1 MLRRLSRFLLSLL
14 VSTAV
19 AAATDVDYRRVGHDH
34 YFNLEYDQAISA
46 YRRLLTQQPN
56 DPTVF
61 NHIASAILF
70 KELLRLGLL
79 ESSAFKGDN
88 QFLQRDKPKPDPQAK
103 QEFEKILFEGRR
115 LAESILD
122 ESSSDALALYALS
135 ESHALQGNQQFMVD
149 KAYFAALRNGNR
161 ANKYSKQVRKRDP
174 GFVDAY
180 LVAGVHEYVL
190 GSLPWPVKLLA
201 AIGGMRG
208 SKKKGEQ
215 WVRRVANEGDLA
227 RDQARAL
234 LALLL
239 RREKR
244 PLEAAEVIQGLIND
258 FPRNYVLHLELA
270 AMYRDAGQ
278 KANAL
283 AVFRSILTKNRRNE
297 PGYDR
302 MTQRAVGAVR
312 RKIKKLEAELD
323 KPATRCT
330 RRGFVSR
337 NFTS

>member
-1 MLRRLSRFLLSLL
+1 MLIQASIPRRVSRFSLSLL
-14 VSTAV
+14 VSAAI
-19 AAATDVDYRRVGHDH
+19 AAAADVGYRRVGHDH

-46 YRRLLTQQPN
+46 YRELLTQQPD

-88 QFLQRDKPKPDPQAK
+88 QFLKRDKPKPDPEAR
-103 QEFEKILFEGRR
+103 QEFEKALFEGRR
-115 LAESILD
+115 LAESILH
-122 ESSSDALALYALS
+122 ESPSDVLALYALS
-135 ESHALQGNQQFMVD
+135 ESYALQGNQQFMIE

-174 GFVDAY
+174 DFADAY
-180 LVAGVHEYVL
+180 LVAGVHQYVL
-190 GSLPWPVKLLA
+190 GSLPWPIKVLA

-208 SKKKGEQ
+208 SKEKGER
-215 WVRRVANEGDLA
+215 WVRRVADEGDLA
-227 RDQARAL
+227 QDQARVL

-244 PLEAAEVIQGLIND
+244 PLEAAEIIQGLISD

-270 AMYRDAGQ
+270 AMRRDAGQ
-278 KANAL
+278 KQNAL
-283 AVFRSILTKNRRNE
+283 AVFRSILAKKRRNE
-297 PGYDR
+297 PGYGR
-302 MTQRAVGAVR
+302 MTRRAVEAVQ
-312 RKIKKLEAELD
+312 RKIKKLEAELGQG
-323 KPATRCT
+323 PASCQ
-330 RRGFVSR
+330 
-337 NFTS
+337 

>member
-1 MLRRLSRFLLSLL
+1 MPIQASTSSRVPRFLLALL
-14 VSTAV
+14 VSTAI
-19 AAATDVDYRRVGHDH
+19 AAVDVDHRRIGHDH
-34 YFNLEYDQAISA
+34 YFNLEYDQAVSA
-46 YRRLLTQQPN
+46 YRRLLTEQPN

-61 NHIASAILF
+61 NHIASAVLF

-88 QFLQRDKPKPDPQAK
+88 QFLKTDKPKPDPQAK
-103 QEFEKILFEGRR
+103 REFEKVLLEGRR
-115 LAESILD
+115 LAESLLA
-122 ESSSDALALYALS
+122 ESPSDVLALYALS
-135 ESHALQGNQQFMVD
+135 EGYALQGNQQFMIE
-149 KAYFAALRNGNR
+149 KAYFAALRSGNR
-161 ANKYSKQVRKRDP
+161 ANKYSKQVRRQDP

-208 SKKKGEQ
+208 SKSKGER
-215 WVRRVANEGDLA
+215 WVRRVAIEGNQA
-227 RDQARAL
+227 RDQARPL

-244 PLEAAEVIQGLIND
+244 PLEAAEVIRGLIDD
-258 FPRNYVLHLELA
+258 FPRNYVLQLELA

-278 KANAL
+278 RANAL
-283 AVFRSILTKNRRNE
+283 AVFRTILTKHHRNE

-302 MTQRAVGAVR
+302 MSRRAVEALR
-312 RKIKKLEAELD
+312 RKIKTLEAETD
-323 KPATRCT
+323 
-330 RRGFVSR
+330 
-337 NFTS
+337 

>member
-1 MLRRLSRFLLSLL
+1 MLRRLSRFLLSLF

-46 YRRLLTQQPN
+46 YRQLLAQQPN

-79 ESSAFKGDN
+79 QSSAFKGDN
-88 QFLQRDKPKPDPQAK
+88 QFLKTDKPKQDPEAK
-103 QEFEKILFEGRR
+103 QEFEKVLFEGRR
-115 LAESILD
+115 LAESLLD
-122 ESSSDALALYALS
+122 ESPSDVLALYALS
-135 ESHALQGNQQFMVD
+135 ESYALQGNQQFMVE

-174 GFVDAY
+174 DFADAY
-180 LVAGVHEYVL
+180 LVAGVHQYVL
-190 GSLPWPVKLLA
+190 GSLPWPIKVLA

-208 SKKKGEQ
+208 SKGKGEQ

-244 PLEAAEVIQGLIND
+244 PLEAAELIQGLIND

-270 AMYRDAGQ
+270 AMRRDAGQ
-278 KANAL
+278 KENAL
-283 AVFRSILTKNRRNE
+283 AVFRSILTKNQRNE
-297 PGYDR
+297 PGYAR
-302 MTQRAVGAVR
+302 MTQRAVEAVQ
-312 RKIKKLEAELD
+312 RKIKKLEAEVD
-323 KPATRCT
+323 YTGAH
-330 RRGFVSR
+330 
-337 NFTS
+337 N